1 VFKKKVPSRRDFVC
15 SSALLAA
22 ACTVPRT
29 VFSLPHDTL
38 LPGEELPIRLG
49 LASYT
54 FRNFSRGQMI
64 GFMKQ
69 LHVVTLNAKDVKDH
83 LPMNAQEEAIALADY
98 AAAGITLHAAG
109 AIYFTKDEDADIGSK
124 FEYCK
129 RAGIGVIV
137 AGDPAPETLPRIE
150 KFVREYDIRIAI
162 HNHGPEDKLWPS
174 PLNVLNAV
182 KGMDPRIGCCIDVGH
197 AVRAG
202 MDVVQAIHEAGPRLF
217 NLHMKDLTN
226 FASKES
232 QVAVGDG
239 NMPVRKIFE
248 ALIAAKYTGFVDLE
262 YEVHPDDPMPG
273 VIGSFAYMRG
283 VLAGMEQSNLQG
295 LSDKSSPSA

>member
-1 VFKKKVPSRRDFVC
+1 MSRKNLLSRRDFVR
-15 SSALLAA
+15 SGALIAA
-22 ACTVPRT
+22 ACAVPRAI
-29 VFSLPHDTL
+29 FSLPHDM
-38 LPGEELPIRLG
+38 PPPNKELPIRLG

-69 LHVVTLNAKDVKDH
+69 LNVVALNAKDVKDH
-83 LPMNAQEEAIALADY
+83 LPMNAQEEAVALGDY
-98 AAAGITLHAAG
+98 AAAGIKLHAAG
-109 AIYFTKDEDADIGSK
+109 AIYFTKDEDADIRSK

-150 KFVREYDIRIAI
+150 KFVKEYDIRIAI

-182 KGMDPRIGCCIDVGH
+182 KTMDPRIGCCIDVGH
-197 AVRAG
+197 AARAG
-202 MDVVQAIHEAGPRLF
+202 TDVVQAIHEAGPRLF
-217 NLHMKDLTN
+217 NLHMKDLTDFEN
-226 FASKES
+226 NES

-239 NMPVRKIFE
+239 IMPVRKMFE
-248 ALIAAKYTGFVDLE
+248 ALIAAKYKGFVDLE
-262 YEVHPDDPMPG
+262 YEIHPDDPMPG
-273 VIGSFAYMRG
+273 VISSFAYMRG
-283 VLAGMEQSNLQG
+283 VLAGMGYANE
-295 LSDKSSPSA
+295 